1 MDFFFFLHLRCDLI
15 PVLLDSKPHTSVF
28 AKNGVMRLGN
38 YNSKLVLGDGD
49 YAACFCSVHSTAWDM
64 KVRICRICAVCF
76 CNVHSTAWNMKVRIC
91 RICAVCFCS
100 LHSAA
105 KDMKV
110 KICRICVTVACIDR
124 LGFHPDE
131 YRVGSPEIMLLAR
144 QQWAAQEWCPI
155 PGPAKVSTDS
165 PACPCGQ
172 EDQTT
177 EHVLQRC
184 PPSFYVAG
192 YKATREDVWLVST
205 SLTTDQT
212 LGLHAGAEKMT
223 SFISWVVCWLFV
235 GCLTSQQQASVSQGR
250 ICSDNFTCCHTWDRS
265 CRSNVLPHPVT
276 VYWHRADQSQC
287 WPYNAR
293 RLAG

>member
-1 MDFFFFLHLRCDLI
+1 MISTRCVARDLHTVAPGPLERTCWRQ
-15 PVLLDSKPHTSVF
+15 F
-28 AKNGVMRLGN
+28 AALW
-38 YNSKLVLGDGD
+38 GD
-49 YAACFCSVHSTAWDM
+49 CKKS
-64 KVRICRICAVCF
+64 RIAPLNAI
-76 CNVHSTAWNMKVRIC
+76 I
-91 RICAVCFCS
+91 IIIIIII
-100 LHSAA
+100 